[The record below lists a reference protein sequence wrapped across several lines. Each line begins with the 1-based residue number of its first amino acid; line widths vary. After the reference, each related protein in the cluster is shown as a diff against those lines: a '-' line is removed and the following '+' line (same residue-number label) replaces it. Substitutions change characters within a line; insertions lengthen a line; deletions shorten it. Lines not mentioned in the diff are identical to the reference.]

1 MKKLIAVL
9 LCLILTLAMVAC
21 GDNGTPN
28 DNENF
33 EDAQKNF
40 DNVEASTDKKEI
52 EKTIKDLFGVEIS
65 LPSADS
71 YSADTMEVSG
81 SSMYIVLVSGSSMNA
96 EQYYNSVK
104 SKFSKWTA
112 VDASK
117 TFTYETENVTYG
129 AVFEDDDGDLGIA
142 FSMTD
147 KELTDAFK
155 DLVGDTSTFRNEIKA
170 RSGLDITFPEIV
182 TSVGLP
188 SSNTVGSK
196 VEYSGMLLAGSANL
210 DAAGFQAVID
220 ALTPQL
226 VGYTKGEPVQG
237 TNTTTVQWINND
249 DPTKY
254 FEISLSDYDGSTWVY
269 FGYTYSDRSLLDPW
283 PATELESFLGVA
295 NVLPEYAGEYR
306 SLEVTYNPENNANY
320 FQIELDDATEEEFNV
335 WLTSLVAAGFTEES
349 VEQSWGDPI
358 KQYTKQVNDGLYLAV
373 VPRVYTYGGAYIELN
388 KEVYTNLDW
397 PTDSLVTAYGQQVAN
412 AIPQIAKAAKR
423 SFIFE
428 EGTYYDTLKVENNVS
443 EALFTEYCELLVN
456 AGFKLTQSSSYS
468 MSNIYEYTFDNWDK
482 LKVSVSYAEE
492 GYYDTTQLRLELT
505 FTEYTGYGVTLP
517 ENVKIVVQS
526 QITIGESSGSPSED
540 VIIKIGE
547 NYYIGNS
554 YGNVYYYEFDAEAR
568 TWTVYEGSK
577 KDDGTITWSVDAVNV
592 TRSTLDSNYLK
603 YNFSSFRKNSDA
615 TKADPVQTKTIDG
628 VSCVK
633 YTYSVSYGASLSYE
647 YTYWV
652 DEATGMVFDY
662 LCTYDGGSNASV
674 ITNYDTTVTSFG
686 DINLPE

>member
-21 GDNGTPN
+21 GNNGTPN

-40 DNVEASTDKKEI
+40 DNVEASTDKKDI

-71 YSADTMEVSG
+71 YSADKMEVSG
-81 SSMYIVLVSGSSMNA
+81 SSMYIVLVSGSSLNA

-117 TFTYETENVTYG
+117 TFTYETDKVTYG

-155 DLVGDTSTFRNEIKA
+155 DLVGDTSTFRNEIKT

-196 VEYSGMLLAGSANL
+196 VEYSGMLLAGGANL

-226 VGYTKGEPVQG
+226 TGYTKSEPIQG
-237 TNTTTVQWINND
+237 TNTTTVQWVNND

-254 FEISLSDYDGSTWVY
+254 FEISLSDYDGSTYVY
-269 FGYTYSDRSLLDPW
+269 FGFTYSDRSLLDPW
-283 PATELESFLGVA
+283 PATEIESFLGVA
-295 NVLPEYAGEYR
+295 NAVPEYGGDYR
-306 SLEVTYNPENNANY
+306 SLEFSQSEYNPE
-320 FQIELDDATEEEFNV
+320 FCDIEMNGADEEEYNA
-335 WLTSLVAAGFTEES
+335 WLSSLVAEGFTEES
-349 VEQSWGDPI
+349 VDQSYGDPI
-358 KQYTKQVNDGLYLAV
+358 TQYYKQINEGVFLTVE
-373 VPRVYTYGGAYIELN
+373 PRFYGYGTVDIRLT

-397 PTDSLVTAYGQQVAN
+397 PTEALVTAYGQNVAN
-412 AIPQIAKAAKR
+412 AIPQIEKASKR

-443 EALFTEYCELLVN
+443 EDLFTEYSELLVN

-468 MSNIYEYTFDNWDK
+468 KNSTYEYTFDNWDK
-482 LKVSVSYAEE
+482 LKVGVSYTED
-492 GYYDTTQLRLELT
+492 GYSDSNVLRLEFT
-505 FTEYTGYGVTLP
+505 FTEYTGFGMKLP
-517 ENVKIVVQS
+517 ENVEIVYEATM
-526 QITIGESSGSPSED
+526 TIGESSGSSTSRI
-540 VIIKIGE
+540 VKIGE
-547 NYYIGNS
+547 NYYFEDVF
-554 YGNVYYYEFDAEAR
+554 YGYNLYCEFDSATR
-568 TWTVYEGSK
+568 TWTLYK
-577 KDDGTITWSVDAVNV
+577 GTVSGDTVNWSVYKEDVNRTAIDNEIKSAFQGKNKDASKVEP
-592 TRSTLDSNYLK
+592 
-603 YNFSSFRKNSDA
+603 A
-615 TKADPVQTKTIDG
+615 ETKTYFG
-628 VSCVK
+628 VTCVK
-633 YTYSVSYGASLSYE
+633 YTYTISYGASSSYE

-652 DEATGMVFDY
+652 DEATGLVFDY
-662 LCTYDGGSNASV
+662 LYSYEGGSMATV
-674 ITNYDTTVTSFG
+674 ITDYDTTVTSFG
-686 DINLPE
+686 NIDLPE